1 MAAILSKADF
11 PDFHRSIRSSLPVY
25 RDSAL
30 KGWMI
35 CTAEDAMEDSDDE
48 YDWTFCEVEDD
59 ERPTFAEVVRRQGAR
74 ERARPLS
81 AFSAGRPRC
90 PKDASKDG
98 EGEDTDT
105 SSHEDDH
112 ELRGKMRA
120 SMASTC
126 STASE
131 GGEMSEV

>member
-59 ERPTFAEVVRRQGAR
+59 ERPTFAEVVRRLGSTAR
-74 ERARPLS
+74 ERARPL
-81 AFSAGRPRC
+81 C